1 MWSTGCIVLEL
12 HEGSLTF
19 DTHDTPQHLAMM
31 ERLSGAYESSI
42 ALLRLYEGSMKA
54 L

>member
-1 MWSTGCIVLEL
+1 MAAVALVLEL

-42 ALLRLYEGSMKA
+42 ALLRLYEVSMKA